1 MKKAIFGLGN
11 PGQKYKNTPHNLGF
25 EVVSLFRKKE
35 EFPSFKIAPRWY
47 SRVSRGETDKESLIL
62 VKPQTYMNHSGQA
75 VRAIKKDKDLELSN
89 IWVIYDDVD
98 LPLGK
103 IRVSR
108 GGRAAGHNG
117 IKSIIKNVGGKDFVR
132 FRLGIKVD
140 NIDDLAKH
148 VLRPFTQ
155 KEKKTAHEMV
165 ETAVKA
171 LQLATEKGIEAAQQK
186 FN

>member
-25 EVVSLFRKKE
+25 EVVNLFRKKE
-35 EFPSFKIAPRWY
+35 EFPSFKTAPRWY
-47 SRVSRGETDKESLIL
+47 SQISRGKINDESWTL

-75 VRAIKKDKDLELSN
+75 VKAIKKNEGLELSN
-89 IWVIYDDVD
+89 IWVVYDDVD

-103 IRVSR
+103 IRISH

-117 IKSIIKNVGGKDFVR
+117 IKSIIKNVEGKDFVR

-140 NIDDLAKH
+140 HIDDLAKH
-148 VLRPFTQ
+148 VLRPFTSSE
-155 KEKKTAHEMV
+155 KEIAHKMV
-165 ETAVKA
+165 KNATKA
-171 LQLATEKGIEAAQQK
+171 LKLAAEKGITTAQQK